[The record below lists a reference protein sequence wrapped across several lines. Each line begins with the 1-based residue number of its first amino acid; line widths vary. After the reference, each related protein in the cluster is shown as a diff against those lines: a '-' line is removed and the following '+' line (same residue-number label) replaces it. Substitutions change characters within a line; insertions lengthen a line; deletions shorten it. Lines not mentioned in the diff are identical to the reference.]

1 MSCLFQLFTQN
12 TRYPGVLSQYILTI
26 IILFRVLLLLFF
38 FFFFSLIL
46 FRLILPFE
54 IQLSFTVKMM
64 QLRDEEG
71 STPSPQPLSP
81 PLSPPKARAEIK
93 KTYTVTTVQGALDSL
108 AAVFTKHVAKA
119 TSAFATSAFIF
130 APLKV
135 QSSINLESD
144 GVM

>member
-26 IILFRVLLLLFF
+26 IILFRVLLFF

-71 STPSPQPLSP
+71 STPSTRPLSP

-93 KTYTVTTVQGALDSL
+93 KLTLS
-108 AAVFTKHVAKA
+108 
-119 TSAFATSAFIF
+119 
-130 APLKV
+130 PLSKELLIRLPLFL
-135 QSSINLESD
+135 QNMLQKLHPLLQLYLQHPLLFLHRSRFNHL
-144 GVM
+144 

>member
-26 IILFRVLLLLFF
+26 IILFRVLLFF

-46 FRLILPFE
+46 FRFILPFE